1 MGERIDRRKGRTI
14 KAASSIER
22 LPPDILE
29 RLQALLRDPRCSQLE
44 ATARINAILEEQ
56 GHPERV
62 SKSAINRY
70 DLKMRK
76 IGERLAQSRAVA
88 EMWIGKLGAAPQGQ
102 LGHLINEILRTLAFD
117 MSMQLQD
124 DAVAAID
131 PEARAGV
138 ITMLKELSLSVM
150 RLERAASENV
160 KREEEIRKQERARAA
175 EEAARAAE
183 RTLASQG
190 MSRASIDTIKR
201 EILGIA

>member
-1 MGERIDRRKGRTI
+1 MPRPSKIDQ
-14 KAASSIER
+14 
-22 LPPDILE
+22 LPDE
-29 RLQALLRDPRCSQLE
+29 VRDALNGWLRDPAITQEEATERTNQLLE
-44 ATARINAILEEQ
+44 AV

-62 SKSAINRY
+62 SKSGVNRY
-70 DLKMRK
+70 SLRMEQV
-76 IGERLAQSRAVA
+76 GERLRQSRQVA
-88 EMWIGKLGAAPQGQ
+88 EMWIGKLGAVPQGQ
-102 LGHLINEILRTLAFD
+102 MGHLINEILRTLAFD

-131 PEARAGV
+131 PEERAGV
-138 ITMLKELSLSVM
+138 ISMLKELSLSVM

-160 KREEEIRKQERARAA
+160 KREEEIRKQERAKAA
-175 EEAARAAE
+175 EEAASAAE